1 MGEAKRRGTREQRI
15 EQAQARP
22 VQQPLMPT
30 NLTSLMNNP
39 KEFFRLQGE
48 ARALNRLFEALT
60 TPAEIDQQ
68 VLAFAQHLGGGTP
81 TFLDC
86 QPEPWSRQ
94 SCCDMNV
101 TEFIRLNGGRMLCGY
116 RVWYAEPRYIEGERH
131 AVWTDGTAIRDVS
144 FADTGEPRIVFI
156 PDERAF
162 DAAPAKVRLAFSE
175 ADKRALAAYEQL
187 EGLVR
192 MSKMPDQQAWAT
204 FPTYERWLEGA
215 RMPNLIP
222 KVG

>member
-1 MGEAKRRGTREQRI
+1 MGDARKRGTREQRI
-15 EQAQARP
+15 AQAQTRP
-22 VQQPLMPT
+22 VQQPSMPERA
-30 NLTSLMNNP
+30 TSWMNDP
-39 KEFFRLQGE
+39 MVLFRLQGE
-48 ARALNRLFEALT
+48 ARALEPLFDALT

-94 SCCDMNV
+94 SCCNMNV
-101 TEFIRLNGGRMLCGY
+101 AEYIRINGGRMLCGY

-131 AVWTDGTAIRDVS
+131 AVWSDGTTIRDVS
-144 FADTGEPRIVFI
+144 FADTGESRIVFI

-175 ADKRALAAYEQL
+175 ADTRALAAFEQL
-187 EGLVR
+187 AAL
-192 MSKMPDQQAWAT
+192 MQISKMSDQQAWAT
-204 FPTYERWLEGA
+204 FPTYERWLEGE
-215 RMPNLIP
+215 RMPNLIQT
-222 KVG
+222 VA